1 MKRTPNACSSR
12 AGFTLL
18 EVMVSAFL
26 MAIVMGMLFSI
37 LIGTM
42 NAWDGGT
49 SRLQTNS
56 DARMALDMIA
66 RDLQSMVVRQTQ
78 MDQQWLSSEPDEVKG
93 LTSTWLTF
101 FAPSIDRDTEQEG
114 DIVAI
119 SYRVGYQDPVSTN
132 DYFEVFGLYKQ
143 MATTEDTFRDA
154 LGQTELVTGFWEG
167 GSSAPDPLL
176 REGFLVPNVVRFEV
190 SWWVEYPGESSPVR
204 LGSDY
209 LVALNNVL
217 QIGTAGATMPAFYPG
232 AKIVAAD
239 ITLTV
244 LDDQG
249 MQDAQLLDEAGSLN
263 ADKLE
268 DLIRLHGRVHTSR
281 VKITY

>member
-1 MKRTPNACSSR
+1 
-12 AGFTLL
+12 
-18 EVMVSAFL
+18 MVSAFL